1 MVEGSYSQHPL
12 LSARYDLRMFLTCAP
27 EEQRRRL
34 ERREG
39 AHFAAYESR
48 WMPLEERYIRQC
60 GPEKG
65 RQLVIDTTEFFPM
78 RERPESARPEGRYS
92 QPCRLRKKSQ
102 KAGAAPEGGAKRLFE
117 KEFNPM
123 KHSNFKTNVHNL
135 VLAAMFWSGAGTA
148 FFPHRGRSQ
157 IGGMLLPMHLP
168 VFLCGLICGWQ
179 YGAVV
184 GFVAP
189 LMRMA
194 LFGMPPLV
202 AAVAMAF
209 ELAAYGGIAGF
220 LYNRSR
226 WQCVVALYRALL
238 AAMVGGRIVW
248 AAVRVVMTGVASV
261 PFTWQIFLTEALVNA
276 IPGIILQ
283 LVFIPVLMVALDRTG
298 MVRFRREQAG
308 TQAAGN

>member
-1 MVEGSYSQHPL
+1 
-12 LSARYDLRMFLTCAP
+12 
-27 EEQRRRL
+27 
-34 ERREG
+34 
-39 AHFAAYESR
+39 
-48 WMPLEERYIRQC
+48 
-60 GPEKG
+60 
-65 RQLVIDTTEFFPM
+65 
-78 RERPESARPEGRYS
+78 
-92 QPCRLRKKSQ
+92 
-102 KAGAAPEGGAKRLFE
+102 
-117 KEFNPM
+117 M

-135 VLAAMFWSGAGTA
+135 VLAAMFLALALVLPFLTGQI
-148 FFPHRGRSQ
+148 PQ

-248 AAVRVVMTGVASV
+248 AAVRVVMTGVARV
-261 PFTWQIFLTEALVNA
+261 PFT
-276 IPGIILQ
+276 
-283 LVFIPVLMVALDRTG
+283 
-298 MVRFRREQAG
+298 
-308 TQAAGN
+308 

>member
-1 MVEGSYSQHPL
+1 
-12 LSARYDLRMFLTCAP
+12 
-27 EEQRRRL
+27 
-34 ERREG
+34 
-39 AHFAAYESR
+39 
-48 WMPLEERYIRQC
+48 
-60 GPEKG
+60 
-65 RQLVIDTTEFFPM
+65 
-78 RERPESARPEGRYS
+78 
-92 QPCRLRKKSQ
+92 
-102 KAGAAPEGGAKRLFE
+102 
-117 KEFNPM
+117 M

-135 VLAAMFWSGAGTA
+135 VLAAMFLALALVLPFLTGQI
-148 FFPHRGRSQ
+148 PQ

-298 MVRFRREQAG
+298 SRFRREQAG
-308 TQAAGN
+308 PRPPETDDRRLLSQASRPRRTGRSGPPGSCLAAHRLAGPPSWGAGSALPGNVWRGARIVPAYFAGCTAAQ

>member
-1 MVEGSYSQHPL
+1 
-12 LSARYDLRMFLTCAP
+12 
-27 EEQRRRL
+27 
-34 ERREG
+34 
-39 AHFAAYESR
+39 
-48 WMPLEERYIRQC
+48 
-60 GPEKG
+60 
-65 RQLVIDTTEFFPM
+65 
-78 RERPESARPEGRYS
+78 
-92 QPCRLRKKSQ
+92 
-102 KAGAAPEGGAKRLFE
+102 
-117 KEFNPM
+117 M

-135 VLAAMFWSGAGTA
+135 VLAAMFLALALVLPFLTGQI
-148 FFPHRGRSQ
+148 PQ

-276 IPGIILQ
+276 IPGII
-283 LVFIPVLMVALDRTG
+283 
-298 MVRFRREQAG
+298 RREQAG
-308 TQAAGN
+308 TQAAGNGLIGGFFRRQSRPPADRTRSGPLGAFTCLAARRLTGALQAGEPALRCRECLARRPDRSSIFCRMHCGPIDAADVPGISSHLENPESPCVALPRCVRM